1 MRNRTSIAL
10 LIFISIYFS
19 SCNFDEIPPEIVNDL
34 RGWFTIDS
42 TNIGVN
48 LSWSRV
54 SDEDIDKYIIFKSL
68 GSSVPEE
75 IGETQSNFFKDSEIE
90 WLESYQYFIK
100 SVDETG
106 NVSEPSDSI
115 SVRIYSASGRWE
127 FTDYDSIILC
137 INHNQ
142 EIATT
147 NGSIIQK
154 GYFLSDGYEF
164 VINDDSDDSTA
175 SVGDTIISKMLF
187 SSCNLDSNIWAG
199 SGWMTYQTTVLDTTI
214 LGDTINSTSNN
225 FPVYFDMNLLQPE
238 SGVINFSSPLFE
250 DIKLKH
256 AIKYCNGNL
265 IFN

>member
-1 MRNRTSIAL
+1 MRNRTSITL

-48 LSWSRV
+48 LIWSRV

-100 SVDETG
+100 SVDEIG

-142 EIATT
+142 KIATT

-175 SVGDTIISKMLF
+175 CGDTIISKMLF
-187 SSCNLDSNIWAG
+187 SH
-199 SGWMTYQTTVLDTTI
+199 
-214 LGDTINSTSNN
+214 
-225 FPVYFDMNLLQPE
+225 
-238 SGVINFSSPLFE
+238 VI
-250 DIKLKH
+250 
-256 AIKYCNGNL
+256 
-265 IFN
+265 